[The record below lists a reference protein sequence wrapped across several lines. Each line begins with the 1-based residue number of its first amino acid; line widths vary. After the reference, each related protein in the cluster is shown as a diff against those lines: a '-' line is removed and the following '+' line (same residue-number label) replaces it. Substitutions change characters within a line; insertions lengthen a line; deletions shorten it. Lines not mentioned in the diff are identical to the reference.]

1 VRFPPARNVP
11 GVLCSGA
18 HNFLFSA
25 KTNGGKEGNFMKQE
39 EKQPIPW
46 EAKDPKPP
54 IIHSGH
60 LENKKQ

>member
-1 VRFPPARNVP
+1 
-11 GVLCSGA
+11 
-18 HNFLFSA
+18 
-25 KTNGGKEGNFMKQE
+25 MKQE